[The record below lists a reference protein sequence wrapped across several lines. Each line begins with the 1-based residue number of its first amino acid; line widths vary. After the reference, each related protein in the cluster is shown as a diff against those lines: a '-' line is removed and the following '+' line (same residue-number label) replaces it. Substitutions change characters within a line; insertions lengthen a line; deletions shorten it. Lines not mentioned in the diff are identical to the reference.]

1 MSRRPGICSPWNART
16 LAAVIATVAAML
28 PCAAAAHPMGNFS
41 INHYAAI
48 TVTPARVEL
57 RYLIDMAEIPTFQEM
72 HEHGFAADPADP
84 RLAAYLNAKC
94 GALRD
99 NLTLEADGKRLVL
112 REIAHDAIFPPGAG
126 GLPTMKLGMRLEAA
140 LAPSDS
146 SPVQVDY
153 RDLNF
158 PGRAGWKEVIAV
170 GEGGVSLTS
179 SSVPQRDRSTQL
191 SNYPVDLLNSPPQV
205 LEAHLRP
212 RIAAGAPGIDSEL
225 IAEAGLPLHAN
236 RIATPR
242 NSFTELM
249 TVKKPGTWF
258 LLTAALVAIAL
269 GALHAL
275 EPGHGKTVVAAYL
288 VGSRGTARH
297 ALMLAATVTASHTAG
312 VYVLGALTLYAS
324 RWIIPERIYPWLG
337 SISGMIVA
345 GIGVAL
351 FSKRLSRLLSPVPDS
366 VPLPDSSPG
375 DSTVHPLQQFS
386 VGESSLY
393 PLSQFSVEEGRVRVP
408 DTLQVTSPHDH
419 GHHHPDGH
427 HHPHD
432 HDHSHDHSRGH
443 HHGDSDDHHF
453 HPHRH
458 DIFGRHVSGGE
469 SSDGER
475 LSMRGLLALGVTGGI
490 VPCPAALVVL
500 LSALSLNR
508 AGFGLFLI
516 VAFSAGLAAVLI
528 GFGLGVVYARRF
540 VARLLNVEG
549 RLATRWL
556 PLMSS
561 AVITIA
567 GVAITV
573 QALANGGIIR
583 AVVRQ

>member
-1 MSRRPGICSPWNART
+1 
-16 LAAVIATVAAML
+16 
-28 PCAAAAHPMGNFS
+28 
-41 INHYAAI
+41 
-48 TVTPARVEL
+48 
-57 RYLIDMAEIPTFQEM
+57 
-72 HEHGFAADPADP
+72 
-84 RLAAYLNAKC
+84 
-94 GALRD
+94 
-99 NLTLEADGKRLVL
+99 
-112 REIAHDAIFPPGAG
+112 
-126 GLPTMKLGMRLEAA
+126 
-140 LAPSDS
+140 
-146 SPVQVDY
+146 
-153 RDLNF
+153 
-158 PGRAGWKEVIAV
+158 
-170 GEGGVSLTS
+170 
-179 SSVPQRDRSTQL
+179 
-191 SNYPVDLLNSPPQV
+191 
-205 LEAHLRP
+205 
-212 RIAAGAPGIDSEL
+212 
-225 IAEAGLPLHAN
+225 
-236 RIATPR
+236 
-242 NSFTELM
+242 M
-249 TVKKPGTWF
+249 TVKKPGMWF

-337 SISGMIVA
+337 SVSGMIVA
-345 GIGVAL
+345 GTWRGAVQQAAVPPAVACARI
-351 FSKRLSRLLSPVPDS
+351 SSS
-366 VPLPDSSPG
+366 LPDSSVG
-375 DSTVHPLQQFS
+375 DLTVHPLPQFS
-386 VGESSLY
+386 VG
-393 PLSQFSVEEGRVRVP
+393 EGRVRVP
-408 DTLQVTSPHDH
+408 DTLHAMPSHDH
-419 GHHHPDGH
+419 GHDHPQGH
-427 HHPHD
+427 HHPHG
-432 HDHSHDHSRGH
+432 HDHSHDHSHDH
-443 HHGDSDDHHF
+443 HHGDRHDHHF

-458 DIFGRHVSGGE
+458 DIFGRHISGGE
-469 SSDGER
+469 SSADGER

-567 GVAITV
+567 GIAITV

>member
-1 MSRRPGICSPWNART
+1 M
-16 LAAVIATVAAML
+16 
-28 PCAAAAHPMGNFS
+28 
-41 INHYAAI
+41 
-48 TVTPARVEL
+48 
-57 RYLIDMAEIPTFQEM
+57 
-72 HEHGFAADPADP
+72 
-84 RLAAYLNAKC
+84 
-94 GALRD
+94 
-99 NLTLEADGKRLVL
+99 
-112 REIAHDAIFPPGAG
+112 
-126 GLPTMKLGMRLEAA
+126 
-140 LAPSDS
+140 
-146 SPVQVDY
+146 
-153 RDLNF
+153 
-158 PGRAGWKEVIAV
+158 
-170 GEGGVSLTS
+170 
-179 SSVPQRDRSTQL
+179 
-191 SNYPVDLLNSPPQV
+191 

-212 RIAAGAPGIDSEL
+212 RLGRGAPGVDSER
-225 IAEAGLPLHAN
+225 IAEAGLPLRAN
-236 RIATPR
+236 RIGTPR
-242 NSFTELM
+242 NAFTELM
-249 TVKKPGTWF
+249 TVKKPGMWF

-337 SISGMIVA
+337 SVSGMIVA

-351 FSKRLSRLLSPVPDS
+351 FSKRLSRLLSSVPDS
-366 VPLPDSSPG
+366 VPLPDSSVG
-375 DSTVHPLQQFS
+375 DSALSPLPQFS
-386 VGESSLY
+386 VG
-393 PLSQFSVEEGRVRVP
+393 EGRVRVP
-408 DTLQVTSPHDH
+408 DTLQVTPPHDH
-419 GHHHPDGH
+419 GHDHPHG
-427 HHPHD
+427 HHPHG
-432 HDHSHDHSRGH
+432 HDHSHDHSHGH
-443 HHGDSDDHHF
+443 HHGDRHDHHF

-458 DIFGRHVSGGE
+458 DIFGRHVGGGE
-469 SSDGER
+469 SSADSER

-528 GFGLGVVYARRF
+528 GFGLGVVYARRL

-567 GVAITV
+567 GIAITV